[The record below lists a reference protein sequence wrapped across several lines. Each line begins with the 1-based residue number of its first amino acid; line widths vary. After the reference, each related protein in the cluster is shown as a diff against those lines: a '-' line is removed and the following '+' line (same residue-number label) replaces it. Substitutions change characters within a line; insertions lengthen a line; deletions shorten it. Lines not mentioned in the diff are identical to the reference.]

1 MQFTTPLSTFHS
13 LEGRVYHIDSEC
25 PLAWHI
31 PFGRVRPGDGGFE
44 PCKRCVGGRK
54 RLQFRSLGE
63 VKSYGGRPLP
73 WLNLTSP
80 NTPGLN
86 VSI

>member
-44 PCKRCVGGRK
+44 PCKRCVGEK
-54 RLQFRSLGE
+54 E
-63 VKSYGGRPLP
+63 A
-73 WLNLTSP
+73 T
-80 NTPGLN
+80 
-86 VSI
+86 I